1 MFNYTAVDLLENYNV
16 RAIIGPQK
24 SSEATFVSDL
34 GNKSQVPVISF
45 TATSPT
51 LSSSSV
57 PYFLR
62 ATLSDVAQVNC
73 IAALIKGYGWREV
86 VPIYEDTD
94 YGRGIIPYLVDAL
107 QEFGASIPYRSAIPV
122 SASKYQLEQELYKLM
137 TMQTRVYIV
146 HVSSSIASTLFTKAK
161 ELGMMSEMYAW
172 IVTDGIANIIN
183 SLNPSILD
191 AMNGALGVKF
201 YVPKS
206 KELDDFTT
214 RWN

>member
-1 MFNYTAVDLLENYNV
+1 
-16 RAIIGPQK
+16 
-24 SSEATFVSDL
+24 
-34 GNKSQVPVISF
+34 
-45 TATSPT
+45 
-51 LSSSSV
+51 
-57 PYFLR
+57 
-62 ATLSDVAQVNC
+62 
-73 IAALIKGYGWREV
+73 
-86 VPIYEDTD
+86 
-94 YGRGIIPYLVDAL
+94 
-107 QEFGASIPYRSAIPV
+107 
-122 SASKYQLEQELYKLM
+122 M

-146 HVSSSIASTLFTKAK
+146 HMSSSIASTLFTKAK

-172 IVTDGIANIIN
+172 IVTDGIANIII